1 MKTATEPILVV
12 DLDDTLLS
20 TDLLWEAITELA
32 RRKPLLLFAVP
43 FVALGGR
50 VRFKRW
56 LSRRIE
62 PSWELLPINEGVLS
76 FVREARAS
84 GRTVVLATAAAAPW
98 ANKIAERLGCFDHI
112 MGTTTSNLSG
122 RTKLDLIRRTF
133 DGASFDYIGDRSV
146 DIPLWRAA
154 ERAYIVGEPSRYT
167 RRIGKPFA
175 GSFHRPIATLRD
187 WLTALRIEQWSK
199 NLLVLVPVALAH
211 RLGDRTAV
219 GSALVAGLLLSI
231 VASAL
236 YVLNDVIDV
245 PRDRAHPQKRK
256 RPIASGTISLQS
268 AWIAIAVGLTVGLGI
283 AAVVLPASVF
293 LLLGVYAV
301 GSAAYSLVLK
311 QQPLLD
317 VLVLAVLYTLRIAIG
332 GVASHVELSPW
343 LLGFGMVV
351 FTSLALLKRHSEL
364 VHRRQCD
371 AAIAQ
376 HRPYSESDEL
386 LLLALGISSAM
397 TAVVVLI
404 LYLTSD
410 RVRMLYSHPD
420 ALWVIMPLMLWW
432 LMRMWHASLHG
443 KLEGDPLSTALRD
456 PVSIAIGVV
465 MAAIVFV
472 IAR

>member
-1 MKTATEPILVV
+1 MKPATEPILVV

-43 FVALGGR
+43 FAALGGR

-62 PSWELLPINEGVLS
+62 PAWGLLPFNEDVLT
-76 FVREARAS
+76 FVRAARAS

-98 ANKIAERLGCFDHI
+98 ANTIAERLGCFDHI

-122 RTKLDLIRRTF
+122 RAKLDLIRRAF
-133 DGASFDYIGDRSV
+133 DGASFDYIGDRRV

-154 ERAYIVGEPSRYT
+154 ERAYIVGDPSRYT

-175 GSFHRPIATLRD
+175 GSFHRPTATLRD
-187 WLTALRIEQWSK
+187 WLGALRIEQWSK

-211 RLGDRTAV
+211 RLGDWTAV

-236 YVLNDVIDV
+236 YVLNDVIDA
-245 PRDRAHPQKRK
+245 PRDRSHPRK
-256 RPIASGTISLQS
+256 SERPIARGIISLQS
-268 AWIAIAVGLTVGLGI
+268 AWIAIAAGLTLGLGI
-283 AAVVLPASVF
+283 AVVVLPASVF
-293 LLLGVYAV
+293 LLLGVYAF
-301 GSAAYSLVLK
+301 GSAAYSLVWK
-311 QQPLLD
+311 QKPLLD

-332 GVASHVELSPW
+332 GVASQVELSPW
-343 LLGFGMVV
+343 LLGFAMVV

-364 VHRRQCD
+364 VHGRQCGTT
-371 AAIAQ
+371 IGQ
-376 HRPYSESDEL
+376 HRPYSECDEHFL
-386 LLLALGISSAM
+386 FALGISSAM

-410 RVRMLYSHPD
+410 RVRMLYTHPD
-420 ALWVIMPLMLWW
+420 ALWLNMPLILWW

-456 PVSIAIGVV
+456 PISMGIGVAI
-465 MAAIVFV
+465 AAIILV